1 MQCGQ
6 GKPFKSYKMGGMVT
20 KQPSIPS
27 YKKGGEVKMPS
38 DIDSIS
44 AEPPAERARYE
55 KMYGLAPAGA
65 GAEPNKFRKPPAV
78 VTSKVRVAPKK
89 Q

>member
-6 GKPFKSYKMGGMVT
+6 GKPFKSYKMGGEV
-20 KQPSIPS
+20 KIPS

-44 AEPPAERARYE
+44 AESPAERARYE

-65 GAEPNKFRKPPAV
+65 EPSKFRKPPAV

>member
-6 GKPFKSYKMGGMVT
+6 GKPFKSYKMGGEV
-20 KQPSIPS
+20 KIPS

-44 AEPPAERARYE
+44 AESPAERAKYE

-65 GAEPNKFRKPPAV
+65 KRMPPAV

-89 Q
+89 K

>member
-6 GKPFKSYKMGGMVT
+6 GKPFKSYKVGGMVT
-20 KQPSIPS
+20 KQSSIPS
-27 YKKGGEVKMPS
+27 YKKGGEVRPPPM

-44 AEPPAERARYE
+44 AEPPAERKKYE

-65 GAEPNKFRKPPAV
+65 KRMPPEK

-89 Q
+89 